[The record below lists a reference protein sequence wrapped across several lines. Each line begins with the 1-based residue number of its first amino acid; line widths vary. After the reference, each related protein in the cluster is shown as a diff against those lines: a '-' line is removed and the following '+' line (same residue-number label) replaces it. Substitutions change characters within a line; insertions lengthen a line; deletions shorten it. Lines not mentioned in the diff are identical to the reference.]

1 MGNPLIPTFL
11 YFSIMKKLF
20 FLFFILTVL
29 TNESYASF
37 PVDTLNK
44 VAQENIISEDPE
56 DFFDK
61 FDRPATLSLIL
72 VAITLF
78 LFFSAGFLLPDLSS
92 LGVGL
97 ILILLFTVASILAII
112 GLFSRERWWHAL
124 IALLGMILFFVYVSY
139 FA

>member
-1 MGNPLIPTFL
+1 
-11 YFSIMKKLF
+11 MKFF

-37 PVDTLNK
+37 PVPQDTLNK

-97 ILILLFTVASILAII
+97 IIILLFTVASILAII
-112 GLFSRERWWHAL
+112 GLFSKERWWHAL

>member
-1 MGNPLIPTFL
+1 
-11 YFSIMKKLF
+11 MKKLF

-37 PVDTLNK
+37 PVPQDTLNK

-97 ILILLFTVASILAII
+97 IIILLFTVTSILAII

>member
-1 MGNPLIPTFL
+1 
-11 YFSIMKKLF
+11 MKKLF

-37 PVDTLNK
+37 PVPQDTLNK

-97 ILILLFTVASILAII
+97 IIILLFTVASILAII

>member
-1 MGNPLIPTFL
+1 MPQ
-11 YFSIMKKLF
+11 
-20 FLFFILTVL
+20 
-29 TNESYASF
+29 
-37 PVDTLNK
+37 DTLNK

-97 ILILLFTVASILAII
+97 IIILLFTVASILAII

>member
-1 MGNPLIPTFL
+1 
-11 YFSIMKKLF
+11 MKKLF

-37 PVDTLNK
+37 PVPQDTLNK

-61 FDRPATLSLIL
+61 FDRAATLSLIL
-72 VAITLF
+72 VAIPLF

-124 IALLGMILFFVYVSY
+124 IALLGMILFFVYGSY

>member
-1 MGNPLIPTFL
+1 
-11 YFSIMKKLF
+11 MKKLF

-72 VAITLF
+72 VVITLF

>member
-1 MGNPLIPTFL
+1 
-11 YFSIMKKLF
+11 MKKLF

-37 PVDTLNK
+37 PVPQDTLNK

-97 ILILLFTVASILAII
+97 IIILLFTVASILAII

-139 FA
+139 LA

>member
-1 MGNPLIPTFL
+1 
-11 YFSIMKKLF
+11 MKKLF

-37 PVDTLNK
+37 PVPQDTLNK

-56 DFFDK
+56 YFFDK

-72 VAITLF
+72 VAIAILF
-78 LFFSAGFLLPDLSS
+78 LFIGTGFLPDLTSF
-92 LGVGL
+92 GVFL
-97 ILILLFTVASILAII
+97 IIIILFAVASILAII

-124 IALLGMILFFVYVSY
+124 IALLGMILFFVYFIY

>member
-1 MGNPLIPTFL
+1 MN
-11 YFSIMKKLF
+11 KLF
-20 FLFFILTVL
+20 FLFFILTVF

-37 PVDTLNK
+37 PVPQDTLNK

-72 VAITLF
+72 VAIAILF
-78 LFFSAGFLLPDLSS
+78 LFTVNGFLPDLSS

-97 ILILLFTVASILAII
+97 IIMLLFTVASILAII
-112 GLFSRERWWHAL
+112 GLFSKERWWHAL

>member
-1 MGNPLIPTFL
+1 
-11 YFSIMKKLF
+11 MKKLF

-37 PVDTLNK
+37 PVPQDTLNK
-44 VAQENIISEDPE
+44 VAQKNIISEDPE

-61 FDRPATLSLIL
+61 FDRAATLSLIL
-72 VAITLF
+72 VVITLF

-97 ILILLFTVASILAII
+97 IIILLFTVASILAII

>member
-1 MGNPLIPTFL
+1 
-11 YFSIMKKLF
+11 MKFF

-37 PVDTLNK
+37 PVPQDTLNK

-61 FDRPATLSLIL
+61 FDRAATLSLIL

>member
-1 MGNPLIPTFL
+1 
-11 YFSIMKKLF
+11 MKKLF

-37 PVDTLNK
+37 PVPQDTLNK

-78 LFFSAGFLLPDLSS
+78 FFFSAGFLLPDLSS

-97 ILILLFTVASILAII
+97 IIILLFTVASILAII